1 MCAPLLNN
9 VRACSKKSM
18 GNRRLA
24 ASPPH
29 THARRGARTLTH
41 SSHSNQKI
49 NKLCFIQFVSA
60 RTSSICYLFSNS
72 AFAMHKLGYVSCLL
86 YTYIVHILFG
96 PNCLCIID
104 DVVAGIVYGFM
115 WIYGC
120 TSHVSEKMN
129 VYEMGWNEGIDMV
142 WVSEWGKRKSSW
154 TNENLTSNWFWLYL
168 ISTQNICA
176 MLLPSYS
183 LPHPQPLPSTVGK
196 RPRWQHYNVR
206 NELIMNNIQTAITI
220 AALLLIINMFIF
232 LVQSF
237 SSKIVI
243 HVCTLCTRMLL
254 IAYTGMWHTRVGH
267 LYLVATAHEWIRRK
281 FYLDA

>member
-29 THARRGARTLTH
+29 THAHARRGARTLTH
-41 SSHSNQKI
+41 SSHSNQRI

-154 TNENLTSNWFWLYL
+154 TKSD
-168 ISTQNICA
+168 I
-176 MLLPSYS
+176 
-183 LPHPQPLPSTVGK
+183 
-196 RPRWQHYNVR
+196 
-206 NELIMNNIQTAITI
+206 ELI
-220 AALLLIINMFIF
+220 LIIFDFNTKHLCDVAPF
-232 LVQSF
+232 LF
-237 SSKIVI
+237 SPSPPTTTI
-243 HVCTLCTRMLL
+243 HRRQKAPLTTL
-254 IAYTGMWHTRVGH
+254 
-267 LYLVATAHEWIRRK
+267 
-281 FYLDA
+281 